1 MSMKINLYYGGR
13 GLIDDP
19 TLYVIGVMQEVLE
32 ELNVRVERYNL
43 YEIKNTIA
51 SLPQTIKE
59 ADGLI
64 LASSVEWHGIGGYM
78 QTFLDAIWLYGDKE
92 KISETYMCPIV
103 MSTAYGEKEGR
114 IHLESAWE
122 ILGGKLCDGISGY
135 IQDVSLLEKNDQYQY
150 LIEKKAENL
159 YRTINQKTCNL
170 PSSARTVMQTFSV
183 RPNSD
188 LTPQETEQLSQY
200 VSDDSYMQ
208 RSKEDIQELVN
219 YFRER
224 LDETDHSDDIEYID
238 KFRTH
243 FHPQPGIRA
252 NYQFQIEGKKKNLC
266 IQVDV
271 SALHCYYGGIDGKV
285 DVEISMTK
293 KILEDI
299 LEGRLTFQRA
309 FMAGNM
315 KMRGDF
321 KLLRVLDL
329 VFVFM
334 ED

>member
-1 MSMKINLYYGGR
+1 MKVNIYYGGR

-19 TLYVIGVMQEVLE
+19 TLYVIGIMQEVLE
-32 ELNVRVERYNL
+32 ELNVKVERYNL

-59 ADGLI
+59 ADGMI

-114 IHLESAWE
+114 AHLESAWE

-135 IQDVSLLEKNDQYQY
+135 IQDVTLLEKTGQYQY

-159 YRTINQKTCNL
+159 YRTINQKACNL
-170 PSSARTVMQTFSV
+170 PSSARMVMQTVSV

-224 LDETDHSDDIEYID
+224 LDETGGSEDTEYID
-238 KFRTH
+238 QFVSH
-243 FHPQPGIRA
+243 FHPMPGIRA
-252 NYQFQIEGKKKNLC
+252 DYLFQIDGKKKPLC
-266 IQVDV
+266 IRIDV
-271 SALHCYYGGIDGKV
+271 ADIQCFYGSMDGRV
-285 DVEISMTK
+285 DVEISVSK
-293 KILEDI
+293 KLLEEI

-315 KMRGDF
+315 KMKGDF
-321 KLLRVLDL
+321 KLLRVLDQI
-329 VFVFM
+329 FIFM
-334 ED
+334 EE